1 MRSKFWLRFFPLPHL
16 VAILSVGLVLMAM
29 MIWPDGSLTGVKQQ
43 RYVLELPATDILVP
57 PVSLPEELLTDIEW
71 ERDTVKSGDSLSVIF
86 NRNNL
91 SAIDVI
97 DIVKAAP
104 KEALKLQLKQ
114 EIRWIR
120 SADNRITQLH
130 IPISALATHIIEKQ
144 ADGRL
149 AYRLQ
154 ERDADYLPR
163 FAQFEIKGSLFYDGG
178 QAGVPTSVLYQIATI
193 FGWDIDFA
201 LDIRNGDSLRLIYEE
216 VFLDGEKISTG
227 DILIAEFVNRGRKLT
242 AVRFEDEKGNANY
255 FTPAGLSMRKEFLRN
270 PIDFARISSRFNLRR
285 KHPVLNRIRAHKGTD
300 YAAPT
305 GTPIKATGDGRV
317 VHAGRKGGY
326 GNVVII
332 QHGQRYRTL
341 YAHLSKFGRGVRVGR
356 SVRQGQVI
364 GLVGS
369 TGLATG
375 PHLHYEFLVD
385 GVHRDSLRVKLPK
398 ANAISTQL
406 KPRFQQESDRLV
418 NWLSS
423 YQITDDDLE
432 QQNAAANA
440 DNEGRSG

>member
-16 VAILSVGLVLMAM
+16 IAIIFVGLALMAM
-29 MIWPDGSLTGVKQQ
+29 MIWPSGALTGTKQQ
-43 RYVLELPATDILVP
+43 RYVLELPATDIEA
-57 PVSLPEELLTDIEW
+57 PVSIPQELLTDIEW

-86 NRNNL
+86 SRNNL

-97 DIVKAAP
+97 DIAKAAP
-104 KEALKLQLKQ
+104 KEALKLQLQQ
-114 EIRWIR
+114 EIRWQR

-130 IPISALATHIIEKQ
+130 ISISALATHIIEKQ
-144 ADGRL
+144 ADGNL
-149 AYRLQ
+149 VYRLEQ
-154 ERDADYLPR
+154 RDADYLPR
-163 FAQFEIKGSLFYDGG
+163 YAQFDIKGSLFYDGG

-201 LDIRNGDSLRLIYEE
+201 LDIRTGDKLRLIYEE

-227 DILIAEFVNRGRKLT
+227 DILIAEFVNRGRTLT
-242 AVRFEDEKGNANY
+242 AVRFEDEQGNANY
-255 FTPAGLSMRKEFLRN
+255 FTPNGLSMRKEFLRN

-317 VHAGRKGGY
+317 IHAGRKGGY

-341 YAHLSKFGRGVRVGR
+341 YAHLSKFGRGIRVGR
-356 SVRQGQVI
+356 TVRQGQTI

-398 ANAISTQL
+398 ADAIPKQVKSQ
-406 KPRFQQESDRLV
+406 FQKESDRLV
-418 NWLSS
+418 NWLAS
-423 YQITDDDLE
+423 YQITNDKPE
-432 QQNAAANA
+432 RQNAAALEA
-440 DNEGRSG
+440 NEGRSG